1 MTNMMKPMTSSE
13 FSSKLNSG
21 VYDIT
26 FTKLDGAIRNMIAT
40 RSPELIP
47 DDHNYADDAPV
58 VIDDAVSTVAVFDLQ
73 ICGWRSVRP
82 VSLTEFKPASPEVIQ
97 SIFTKA

>member
-1 MTNMMKPMTSSE
+1 MTTMMKPMSSSE

-47 DDHNYADDAPV
+47 DDHKYTDDAPAV
-58 VIDDAVSTVAVFDLQ
+58 VDDVISAVAVFDLQ

-82 VSLTEFKPASPEVIQ
+82 ATITEFEPASPEIIR